1 MKRLAMTLVALTLL
15 MMTATAQTIKEGVYV
30 IKSVSNPNYV
40 LTLKNAQPGDGNPL
54 SVEKWKNN
62 NAQKWK
68 VTIQDGYNVIRSMV
82 DNNYVVDVNNVT
94 PVDGREVYIF
104 GFHGGDNQLWTPKS
118 KGGLKVELLSK
129 ADKTFALTM
138 TTDGKT
144 QTWKDAGKNTQVWE
158 FVHPEAMTTTTT
170 TPTTTTS
177 TNVIPDGVYIIKFA
191 KDPNYV
197 VTLKDGKATSQN
209 LVHLWKWRNDNSQKW
224 KVTTQNGKTLIRSMV
239 NNNYVLDV
247 RGGDIRNE
255 TRIQVYEYHGGNNQL
270 WVPEKQ
276 SNGSIVL
283 MSYANKSFC
292 LDLHYGNP
300 SNDALIKLYQTHKGF
315 EQQWSFQRVD
325 GTTNTN
331 TTTTTNIPNAP
342 TKLTNYRNK
351 VGQTYTFKVTG
362 KKNGRI
368 WGGKNN
374 IYTDDSDIAT
384 AAVHAGILK
393 SGKSGTIKV
402 KILADQGSYPSIT
415 RNGITSIKYGKWKGA
430 YQILN
435 GTTSTDNTPSIT
447 NYELGTGSRNIR
459 VRGLQPLATPVP
471 CEENPRA
478 YSIAPKN
485 LVGFEKYVNKHFYF
499 IVRVNDRPT
508 GTIWGGHLDWF
519 KDKNGKDWCQKYYTL
534 DSDFETAM
542 IHAGN
547 WLQNT
552 FAGHNNTM
560 FPQGSEIGQVF
571 IIQIKIVKASNL
583 KNGYTATRRYGI
595 TSKSHAKT
603 DIGFIFTG
611 FASVQKDYDGKRWEQ
626 QPVFSDVYL
635 IE

>member
-40 LTLKNAQPGDGNPL
+40 LTLKNAQPGNGNPL

-94 PVDGREVYIF
+94 PVDGREVYIY

-197 VTLKDGKATSQN
+197 MTVKDGNATSQN
-209 LVHLWKWRNDNSQKW
+209 IVHLWKWRNDNSQKW

-255 TRIQVYEYHGGNNQL
+255 TRIQVYEFHGGNNQL

-342 TKLTNYRNK
+342 TNLTNYRNK
-351 VGQTYTFKVTG
+351 VGKTYTFKVTG

-393 SGKSGTIKV
+393 SGQSGTIKV

-435 GTTSTDNTPSIT
+435 GTSNTNTTTTPPTSTTENIK
-447 NYELGTGSRNIR
+447 LGTYSRYLK
-459 VRGLQPLATPVP
+459 VTGLQPLKGIVPHTPGSGK
-471 CEENPRA
+471 
-478 YSIAPKN
+478 YTIAPKN
-485 LVGFEKYVNKHFYF
+485 LVGFEKYLDQGLCEFHFL
-499 IVRVNDRPT
+499 VRVNDRAT
-508 GTIWGGHLDWF
+508 GRIKGGNLV
-519 KDKNGKDWCQKYYTL
+519 NGRGGYYTL
-534 DSDFETAM
+534 DSDFETAL
-542 IHAGN
+542 IHDRH
-547 WLQNT
+547 WL
-552 FAGHNNTM
+552 GHKEDRL
-560 FPQGSEIGQVF
+560 PSGEYVGQVY
-571 IIQIKIVKASNL
+571 IVKVFIRQANP
-583 KNGYTATRRYGI
+583 KMTKFFKGMTMCGI
-595 TSKSHAKT
+595 TSETAPVPKYYYEIA
-603 DIGFIFTG
+603 G
-611 FASVQKDYDGKRWEQ
+611 FAKVLKGYTEVLDNQTLESEYKNIQLVK
-626 QPVFSDVYL
+626 
-635 IE
+635 